1 MQHTFKKICVLLVF
15 LLLLP
20 LQAKADI
27 VFSVHANN
35 PPFVYVEGKELKG
48 FAVDLAKEIG
58 KVLNEKVDFLPTSY
72 QSEAIEAVKDG
83 RADAVLV
90 MGFYEGAGNS
100 LVPTDPYFY
109 PYYVMAVRKG
119 SNLKL
124 DDLKQKSVAVVGG
137 SALESYLISNGFKNV
152 VSLASHEEVLEALES
167 GQVDGAF
174 MVEQSYGYL
183 TEKLEISDTILLPEK
198 VQLAQYAIGVSE
210 KNSILRV
217 RLNDAIRQL
226 QVSGVYDQL
235 VERWLGKNELSPAF
249 VNTLVR
255 NIAIGAAIGAIVVAL
270 VFYWVLKMLRSNRR
284 ELAAAYEQL
293 AAENQQLLASYEEIL
308 NANKELED
316 MRAKEKSLLG
326 LMGQLRPDVEDE
338 SFYSYLLE
346 LALSLVPEAQAGS
359 ILVRDDDGYV
369 RFRAIRG
376 YSSLLSTLDLRPEWV
391 YRPQGVEVVREL
403 RDSAMPP
410 EIAAVFSSARPS
422 PIVVSLAAPLI
433 VNKQWYGSVFV
444 DSFEEVDFNEQ
455 SIELF
460 DSLTSLASAFTA
472 LKVHERTA
480 NRFLKEIIL
489 ILVKALEYRDLYTAG
504 HSERVAKIASDFA
517 SFIGY
522 TGSTSEDIYWAGIL
536 HDIGKVG
543 VPDFVLKKPG
553 SLTPEE
559 YAEMKKHPVF
569 SEEILEGSETLR
581 KYAKWV
587 GSHHERWDGK
597 GYPKGLVGE
606 EIPLEG
612 RILSLADSFD
622 AMSTDRPYRKGKNI
636 QESIEEILR
645 CSGTQFD
652 PYLATQFAHFLK
664 RYFL

>member
-1 MQHTFKKICVLLVF
+1 MF
-15 LLLLP
+15 LFLLP
-20 LQAKADI
+20 LQARAD
-27 VFSVHANN
+27 VLFAVHADN

-58 KVLNEKVDFLPTSY
+58 KVLNEKVDFLPTAY
-72 QSEAIEAVKDG
+72 QGDAIQAVKDG

-90 MGFYEGAGNS
+90 MGFYEGANTS
-100 LVPTDPYFY
+100 LMPTDPYFY
-109 PYYVMAVRKG
+109 PYYVMAVKKG
-119 SNLKL
+119 TSFKL
-124 DDLKQKSVAVVGG
+124 DDLKERAVAAVGG

-152 VSLASHEEVLEALES
+152 ISLANHEEVLKALES

-174 MVEQSYGYL
+174 MVEQSYEYL
-183 TEKLEISDTILLPEK
+183 TDKLKISDTRLLPEK

-210 KNSILRV
+210 KNSVLRV

-249 VNTLVR
+249 VSTLIR
-255 NIAIGAAIGAIVVAL
+255 NIAIGATIGAIIVGA
-270 VFYWVLKMLRSNRR
+270 VFYWVLKMLRSSKR

-316 MRAKEKSLLG
+316 MRAKEKSLLEI
-326 LMGQLRPDVEDE
+326 MGQLRPDVEDE
-338 SFYSYLLE
+338 SFYSYLLD

-359 ILVRDDDGYV
+359 IMVRDDDGYM
-369 RFRAIRG
+369 RFRALRG
-376 YSSLLSTLDLRPEWV
+376 YSSLLNTLDLKPEWI
-391 YRPQGVEVVREL
+391 YKPEGVEVVREL
-403 RDSAMPP
+403 KDSSMPP

-433 VNKQWYGSVFV
+433 VNKQWYGSIFV

-455 SIELF
+455 SMELF
-460 DSLTSLASAFTA
+460 RSLTSLASAFTA
-472 LKVHERTA
+472 LKIHERTA
-480 NRFLKEIIL
+480 GRFLKEIIL
-489 ILVKALEYRDLYTAG
+489 ILVKALEYRDPYTAG

-522 TGSTSEDIYWAGIL
+522 IGSTSEDIYWAGIL

-543 VPDFVLKKPG
+543 VPDYVLKKPG

-569 SEEILEGSETLR
+569 SEEILEGSETLQ

-597 GYPKGLVGE
+597 GYPKGLMGE

-612 RILSLADSFD
+612 RILALADSFD

-636 QESIEEILR
+636 HESIEEILR

-652 PYLATQFAHFLK
+652 PYLASQFVQFLK